1 MAKKS
6 RKKASKNTRK
16 KDPGPIRAAIMA
28 EIEKQK
34 LTGYRLVEL
43 LKGKVSRTAVYRFIS
58 DGASCDVETAEE
70 FFGVLGIKIK

>member
-1 MAKKS
+1 MAKKT
-6 RKKASKNTRK
+6 KKKSVPKS
-16 KDPGPIRAAIMA
+16 GPIRAAIMA
-28 EIEKQK
+28 EIAKQE
-34 LTGYRLVEL
+34 LTGYRLVEM